1 MFGKNFGSESGDREM
16 RAAKD
21 EKENVIF
28 LRKIEPE
35 GVIREWVQGGLFPHV
50 TYVSVAGE
58 SEVGCGAISEFCI
71 ARAGRKLPFLDLVIE
86 WLKQPGAP
94 DAVCSLAEEILAENG
109 ISRDAFEDEYGKVM
123 KGYSFPLP
131 LPKRDARIVV
141 SWPEIQLPAML
152 EALTRAH
159 HRTGNEF

>member
-1 MFGKNFGSESGDREM
+1 M

-50 TYVSVAGE
+50 SVTGE
-58 SEVGCGAISEFCI
+58 SEVGCGAMSEFCM
-71 ARAGRKLPFLDLVIE
+71 ARAGRKLPFLDIVVE

-131 LPKRDARIVV
+131 LPKRDARTVV
-141 SWPEIQLPAML
+141 S
-152 EALTRAH
+152 
-159 HRTGNEF
+159 